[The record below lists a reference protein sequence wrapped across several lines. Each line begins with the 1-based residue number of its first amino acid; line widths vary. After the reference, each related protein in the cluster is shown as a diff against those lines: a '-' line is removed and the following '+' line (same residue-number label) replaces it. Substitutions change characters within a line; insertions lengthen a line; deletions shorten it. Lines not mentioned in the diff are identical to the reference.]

1 MRRGD
6 IWMQNTGIVSTGLEY
21 DATHSWNGF
30 CYQGKISLIVV
41 LDYIIDLTQKKQPID
56 SYKLEFEY
64 LEDFSVKKD
73 EEYIQIHQVKSYNV
87 ESLTEYKDA
96 IWLLLGKSVYGSYSS
111 IKKTYLHAAERITS
125 KKGEIDSVEKLR
137 SVLTTYSKPS
147 GSNSDEL
154 MSALDLFKYIDENGL
169 LDTAFNKF
177 SLYKY
182 SNGEYYCTLSEVEE
196 RVKEK
201 IKQYYLVANKYKVL
215 KQEGLLDRY
224 IEASYV
230 CLLGYI
236 DKNINE
242 RHQQR
247 QGSNNENKKEIN
259 FEDLIGILNQKYE
272 VLPVSYFV
280 YYLKNKI
287 MESFNEYYS
296 HNKDYIQKNYNELS
310 DEKSIAENQKFEESL
325 EEVSNIIEYIMNNY
339 DDETFMLFCQKINPH
354 LPIDLENDHISIG
367 NLVHENFLCDPWL
380 ESLINFHGELD
391 KENFLVSLKGA
402 FYLTSTLAHSIPTIF
417 GSNNIFEKKRTVAR
431 IEAAISDFAI
441 NILENKKIYKV
452 LYNVDSIITGNINA
466 KSLNEYV
473 YKNTSYRKLEN
484 TEDRGDVN
492 ESHHIMKIKNIEL
505 IDINNCRER
514 RK

>member
-1 MRRGD
+1 
-6 IWMQNTGIVSTGLEY
+6 
-21 DATHSWNGF
+21 
-30 CYQGKISLIVV
+30 
-41 LDYIIDLTQKKQPID
+41 
-56 SYKLEFEY
+56 
-64 LEDFSVKKD
+64 
-73 EEYIQIHQVKSYNV
+73 
-87 ESLTEYKDA
+87 
-96 IWLLLGKSVYGSYSS
+96 
-111 IKKTYLHAAERITS
+111 
-125 KKGEIDSVEKLR
+125 
-137 SVLTTYSKPS
+137 
-147 GSNSDEL
+147 

-354 LPIDLENDHISIG
+354 LPIDLE
-367 NLVHENFLCDPWL
+367 
-380 ESLINFHGELD
+380 
-391 KENFLVSLKGA
+391 K
-402 FYLTSTLAHSIPTIF
+402 
-417 GSNNIFEKKRTVAR
+417 
-431 IEAAISDFAI
+431 
-441 NILENKKIYKV
+441 
-452 LYNVDSIITGNINA
+452 
-466 KSLNEYV
+466 
-473 YKNTSYRKLEN
+473 
-484 TEDRGDVN
+484 
-492 ESHHIMKIKNIEL
+492 
-505 IDINNCRER
+505 
-514 RK
+514 